1 MRGRFFNS
9 SVIQMLVA
17 MLCGLALGY
26 GQPHLAVTLKPI
38 GDGFVKLISMN
49 ISLVVFVLVVSGI
62 ASLHDHRQS
71 ARIGGKAVVYFEILA
86 LLSLVAGIAAA
97 LFLRPGAGLVLI
109 DHATTQPVPGNLHE
123 SFDVSR
129 FVLGIIPNSFV
140 DAFMQ
145 GGNTLQVLFL
155 AILFGVALARSG
167 QYGAPL
173 RQSIETLAQLMLNI
187 MAMILK
193 LAPLAAFATLAY
205 TIGRYGL
212 SSILP
217 LAKLVLT
224 LYLTSLLFIVI
235 VFSAVTRIA
244 GVRLSSLLRYI
255 KEELLVVLLTTSSI
269 AALPSLIVKMERLG
283 CAQSVVRLVLPA
295 GNSLNLNGTNIY
307 LAVCAL
313 FIAQTAQVDMN
324 TGQLITFLMIAMLT
338 SKGASAVAGSSFIT
352 LAVTLSA
359 LQIVPLEGLALLLS
373 IERLMK
379 CRSLTNLIGN
389 AVACLAIAHWEKAID
404 RERLQHELGR

>member
-1 MRGRFFNS
+1 MRGRFLNS
-9 SVIQMLVA
+9 SVVQMLAA
-17 MLCGLALGY
+17 MLFGLALGY
-26 GQPHLAVTLKPI
+26 GQPHLAVTLKPL

-71 ARIGGKAVVYFEILA
+71 ARIGGKVVIYFEVLA
-86 LLSLVAGIAAA
+86 LLSLLAGMAAA
-97 LFLRPGAGLVLI
+97 LWLQPGAGLASMDSTAAQHL
-109 DHATTQPVPGNLHE
+109 TGNLHE
-123 SFDVSR
+123 SFNVSG
-129 FVLGIIPNSFV
+129 FVLGIIPTTFV

-155 AILFGVALARSG
+155 ALLFGMALARCG
-167 QYGAPL
+167 KNGAPL
-173 RQSIETLAQLMLNI
+173 RKGIDTLAQLMFNI

-205 TIGRYGL
+205 TVGHYGL

-235 VFSAVTRIA
+235 VFSCVTRIA

-283 CAQSVVRLVLPA
+283 CAQSIVRLVLPA

-313 FIAQTAQVDMN
+313 FIAQAAHIDMN

-404 RERLQHELGR
+404 RERLQQELGR

>member
-9 SVIQMLVA
+9 SVVQMLVA
-17 MLCGLALGY
+17 MLCGLVLGY
-26 GQPHLAVTLKPI
+26 TQPHLAATLKPV
-38 GDGFVKLISMN
+38 GDAFVKLISMN
-49 ISLVVFVLVVSGI
+49 ISVVVFVLVVSGI
-62 ASLHDHRQS
+62 ASLHDPRQS
-71 ARIGGKAVVYFEILA
+71 ARIGGKAVVYFEVLA
-86 LLSLVAGIAAA
+86 LLSLLMGIAAA
-97 LFLRPGAGLVLI
+97 LLLHPGAGLTLNG
-109 DHATTQPVPGNLHE
+109 HNTAPPAHGNLHE
-123 SFDVSR
+123 SFNVSQ
-129 FVLGIIPNSFV
+129 FLLGIIPGSFV

-167 QYGAPL
+167 DYGAPL
-173 RQSIETLAQLMLNI
+173 RQGIETLAQLMFNI
-187 MAMILK
+187 MAMVLK
-193 LAPLAAFATLAY
+193 LAPLAAFTTLAY

-212 SSILP
+212 SSMLP

-224 LYLTSLLFIVI
+224 LYLASALFILV
-235 VFSAVTRIA
+235 VLSCVTRIA

-255 KEELLVVLLTTSSI
+255 KEELLVVLLTTSSL

-307 LAVCAL
+307 LMVCAL

-324 TGQLITFLMIAMLT
+324 SAQLITLLMIAMLT

-359 LQIVPLEGLALLLS
+359 LQVVPLDGLALLLS

-389 AVACLAIAHWEKAID
+389 AVACLTIAHWEKAID
-404 RERLQHELGR
+404 RERLLHELTR

>member
-1 MRGRFFNS
+1 MHGRFFNS
-9 SVIQMLVA
+9 SVLQMLAA
-17 MLCGLALGY
+17 MLFGLALGY
-26 GQPHLAVTLKPI
+26 AQPHLAVILKPL

-71 ARIGGKAVVYFEILA
+71 ARIGGKVVVYFEVLA
-86 LLSLVAGIAAA
+86 LFSLLAGMAAA
-97 LFLRPGAGLVLI
+97 LWLQPGAGLAAMDNPAAQHL
-109 DHATTQPVPGNLHE
+109 PGNLHE
-123 SFDVSR
+123 SFNVSG
-129 FVLGIIPNSFV
+129 FVLGIIPTTFV

-155 AILFGVALARSG
+155 AILFGMALARCG
-167 QYGAPL
+167 EDGAPL
-173 RQSIETLAQLMLNI
+173 RNGIDILAQLMFNI

-205 TIGRYGL
+205 TVGRYGL
-212 SSILP
+212 SSMLP

-224 LYLTSLLFIVI
+224 LYLASVLFIVI
-235 VFSAVTRIA
+235 VFSCVTRIA

-269 AALPSLIVKMERLG
+269 AALPSLIIKMERLG
-283 CAQSVVRLVLPA
+283 CAHSIVRLVLPA

-313 FIAQTAQVDMN
+313 FIAQAAHIDMN

-359 LQIVPLEGLALLLS
+359 LQIVPLESVALLLS

-404 RERLQHELGR
+404 RERLQQELGR

>member
-9 SVIQMLVA
+9 SVVQMLVA
-17 MLCGLALGY
+17 VLCGLALGY
-26 GQPHLAVTLKPI
+26 GQPRLAVDLKPI

-49 ISLVVFVLVVSGI
+49 ISLMVFVLVVSGI

-86 LLSLVAGIAAA
+86 LLSLLTGMAVAQV
-97 LFLRPGAGLVLI
+97 LQPGAGLALV
-109 DHATTQPVPGNLHE
+109 DNATAPPVPDPLNA

-129 FVLGIIPNSFV
+129 FVLGIIPTSFV

-155 AILFGVALARSG
+155 ALLFGVALARSG

-173 RQSIETLAQLMLNI
+173 RQAIETLAQLMFNI

-212 SSILP
+212 SSMLP

-224 LYLTSLLFIVI
+224 LYLASLLFIVI
-235 VFSAVTRIA
+235 VFSCVTRIA

-295 GNSLNLNGTNIY
+295 GNALNLNGTTLY

-313 FIAQTAQVDMN
+313 FIAQTAQVEMN
-324 TGQLITFLMIAMLT
+324 TGQLITFVMVAMLT

-352 LAVTLSA
+352 LAVTLTA
-359 LQIVPLEGLALLLS
+359 LQFVPLEGLALLLS

-404 RERLQHELGR
+404 RERMQQALSR

>member
-9 SVIQMLVA
+9 SVVQMLGA
-17 MLCGLALGY
+17 MVCGLVLGY
-26 GQPHLAVTLKPI
+26 WQPQMAVNLKPI

-49 ISLVVFVLVVSGI
+49 ISVVVFVLVVSGI
-62 ASLHDHRQS
+62 ASLHDQRQS
-71 ARIGGKAVVYFEILA
+71 ARIGGKAFVYFEVLA
-86 LLSLVAGIAAA
+86 LLSLLAGIAAA
-97 LFLRPGAGLVLI
+97 LLLQPGTGLELGASAHVSS
-109 DHATTQPVPGNLHE
+109 DPHE
-123 SFDVSR
+123 SFDFSR
-129 FVLGIIPNSFV
+129 FVLGIIPSTFI

-145 GGNTLQVLFL
+145 GSNTLQVLFL

-167 QYGAPL
+167 EYGAPL
-173 RQSIETLAQLMLNI
+173 RRGIETLAQVMFNI
-187 MAMILK
+187 MALVLK

-212 SSILP
+212 SSMLP

-224 LYLTSLLFIVI
+224 LYLTSLLFILV
-235 VFSAVTRIA
+235 VFTAVTRIA
-244 GVRLSSLLRYI
+244 GVRLSRLLRYI
-255 KEELLVVLLTTSSI
+255 KEELLVVLLTTSSL
-269 AALPSLIVKMERLG
+269 AALPSLIIKMERMG
-283 CAQSVVRLVLPA
+283 CSQSVVRLVLPA
-295 GNSLNLNGTNIY
+295 GNALNLNGTNIY

-313 FIAQTAQVDMN
+313 FIAQTTQVDMN
-324 TGQLITFLMIAMLT
+324 TAQLITLLMIALLT

-359 LQIVPLEGLALLLS
+359 LQIASLDGLALLLS

-389 AVACLAIAHWEKAID
+389 AVACLAIAHWEKSID
-404 RERLQHELGR
+404 QERLQHELGH

>member
-1 MRGRFFNS
+1 MHGRFFNS
-9 SVIQMLVA
+9 SVMQMLAA
-17 MLCGLALGY
+17 MLFGLALGY
-26 GQPHLAVTLKPI
+26 AQPHLAVILKPL

-71 ARIGGKAVVYFEILA
+71 ARIGGKVVIYFEVLA
-86 LLSLVAGIAAA
+86 LFSLLAGMAAA
-97 LFLRPGAGLVLI
+97 LWLQPGAGL
-109 DHATTQPVPGNLHE
+109 ATLDTATAQHLPGSLHD
-123 SFDVSR
+123 SFNVSG
-129 FVLGIIPNSFV
+129 FVLSVIPTTFV

-155 AILFGVALARSG
+155 AILFGMALARCG
-167 QYGAPL
+167 EDGAPI
-173 RQSIETLAQLMLNI
+173 RKGIDVLAQLMFNI

-205 TIGRYGL
+205 TVGRYGL
-212 SSILP
+212 SSMLP

-224 LYLTSLLFIVI
+224 LYLASALFIVI
-235 VFSAVTRIA
+235 VFSCVTRIA

-283 CAQSVVRLVLPA
+283 CAHSIVRLVLPA
-295 GNSLNLNGTNIY
+295 GNALNLNGTNIY

-313 FIAQTAQVDMN
+313 FIAQAAHIDMN

-359 LQIVPLEGLALLLS
+359 LQIVPLEGVALLLS

-404 RERLQHELGR
+404 RERLQQELGR

>member
-1 MRGRFFNS
+1 MRGRFLNS
-9 SVIQMLVA
+9 SVVQMLAA
-17 MLCGLALGY
+17 MLFGLALGY
-26 GQPHLAVTLKPI
+26 GQPHLAVTLKPL

-71 ARIGGKAVVYFEILA
+71 ARIGGKVVIYFEVLA
-86 LLSLVAGIAAA
+86 LLSLLAGMAAA
-97 LFLRPGAGLVLI
+97 LWLQPGAGLASMDSTAAQHL
-109 DHATTQPVPGNLHE
+109 PGNLHE
-123 SFDVSR
+123 SFNVSG
-129 FVLGIIPNSFV
+129 FVLGIIPTTFV

-155 AILFGVALARSG
+155 ALLFGMALARCG
-167 QYGAPL
+167 KNGAPL
-173 RQSIETLAQLMLNI
+173 RKGIDTLAQLMFNI

-205 TIGRYGL
+205 TVGHYGL

-235 VFSAVTRIA
+235 VFSCVTRIA

-283 CAQSVVRLVLPA
+283 CAQSIVRLVLPA
-295 GNSLNLNGTNIY
+295 GNSLNLNGTNLY

-313 FIAQTAQVDMN
+313 FIAQAAHIDMN
-324 TGQLITFLMIAMLT
+324 TGQLITFLMVAMLT

-359 LQIVPLEGLALLLS
+359 LQIVPLEGVALLLS

-404 RERLQHELGR
+404 RERLQQELGH